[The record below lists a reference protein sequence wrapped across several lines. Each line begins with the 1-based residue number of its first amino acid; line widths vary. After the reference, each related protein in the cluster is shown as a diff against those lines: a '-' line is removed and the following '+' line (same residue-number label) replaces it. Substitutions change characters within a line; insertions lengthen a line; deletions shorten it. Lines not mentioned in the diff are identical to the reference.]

1 VNPHVLLLRERLALT
16 LRTVYN
22 TQAQM
27 SRPFVLEPDPGI
39 PAGHQPLSR
48 TVADWLAQRI
58 ISGEAA
64 PGERLTEPRIAELAG
79 VSRSPVRE
87 ALRIL
92 AGEGLVEITPRHGAR
107 VTHVGVR
114 DARELYACRLLLEP
128 TCAYE
133 AVQAMTPAGVAEL
146 DRIRAQMEAAA
157 GDGPRFLSQNVAY
170 FRTLARHCP
179 NTLLREFVELT
190 WANAQR
196 YWSVFA
202 RVEGYSAGSLAFHE
216 PLHAAVRTGDPA
228 AAQAADHAIL
238 ERARNVLVSTL
249 ETQ

>member
-1 VNPHVLLLRERLALT
+1 
-16 LRTVYN
+16 
-22 TQAQM
+22 
-27 SRPFVLEPDPGI
+27 
-39 PAGHQPLSR
+39 LSQ

-58 ISGEAA
+58 ITGETA

-114 DARELYACRLLLEP
+114 DAQELYACRLLLEP
-128 TCAYE
+128 RCAFE
-133 AVQAMTPAGVAEL
+133 AAEAITPAGVVEL
-146 DRIRAQMEAAA
+146 DGIRAAMEAAKEDGA
-157 GDGPRFLSQNVAY
+157 GFLRLNVAY
-170 FRTLARHCP
+170 FRSLAQHCP
-179 NTLLREFVELT
+179 NALLREFVELT

-202 RVEGYSAGSLAFHE
+202 RVEGYSTGSLARHA
-216 PLHAAVRTGDPA
+216 PLHAAVRAGDAA
-228 AAQAADHAIL
+228 AAQTADHALL
-238 ERARNVLVSTL
+238 EQARNVLVSTL
-249 ETQ
+249 ESQ

>member
-1 VNPHVLLLRERLALT
+1 
-16 LRTVYN
+16 
-22 TQAQM
+22 M
-27 SRPFVLEPDPGI
+27 SRHLVSESDPLI
-39 PAGHQPLSR
+39 PSGHRPLSQ

-58 ISGEAA
+58 ISGETA

-114 DARELYACRLLLEP
+114 DAQELYACRLLLEP
-128 TCAYE
+128 RCAFE
-133 AVQAMTPAGVAEL
+133 AAEAITPEGVAEL
-146 DRIRAQMEAAA
+146 EGIRAAMEASA
-157 GDGPRFLSQNVAY
+157 GDGPEFLRLNVAY
-170 FRTLARHCP
+170 FRSLSQHCP
-179 NTLLREFVELT
+179 NALLREFVELT

-202 RVEGYSAGSLAFHE
+202 RVEGYSAGSLAFHL
-216 PLHAAVRTGDPA
+216 PLHEAVRAGDA
-228 AAQAADHAIL
+228 HAAQQADHALL
-238 ERARNVLVSTL
+238 ERARNVLVATL
-249 ETQ
+249 EAQ

>member
-1 VNPHVLLLRERLALT
+1 MSRHLALD
-16 LRTVYN
+16 
-22 TQAQM
+22 
-27 SRPFVLEPDPGI
+27 PDPVG
-39 PAGHQPLSR
+39 PAGHRPLSR

-128 TCAYE
+128 RCAYLAVE
-133 AVQAMTPAGVAEL
+133 AMDAAGVAEL
-146 DRIRAQMEAAA
+146 EAIRAAMEAAA
-157 GDGPRFLSQNVAY
+157 ADGPRFLSQNVAY
-170 FRTLARHCP
+170 FRSLARHCP

-190 WANAQR
+190 FANAQR

-202 RVEGYSAGSLAFHE
+202 RVDGYSAGSLATHL
-216 PLHAAVRTGDPA
+216 PLHEAVRAGDPA

-238 ERARNVLVSTL
+238 ERARNVLVATL
-249 ETQ
+249 EKQ

>member
-1 VNPHVLLLRERLALT
+1 
-16 LRTVYN
+16 
-22 TQAQM
+22 M
-27 SRPFVLEPDPGI
+27 SRHLATESDPLI
-39 PAGHQPLSR
+39 PAGHRPLSQ

-58 ISGEAA
+58 ISGETV

-128 TCAYE
+128 RCAYE
-133 AVQAMTPAGVAEL
+133 AVEAITPAGVAEL
-146 DRIRAQMEAAA
+146 DGIRAAMEAARA
-157 GDGPRFLSQNVAY
+157 DGPGFLRLNVAY
-170 FRTLARHCP
+170 FRSLAQYCP
-179 NTLLREFVELT
+179 NALLREFVELT

-202 RVEGYSAGSLAFHE
+202 RVEGYSTGSLARHA
-216 PLHAAVRTGDPA
+216 PLHAAVRAGDAA
-228 AAQAADHAIL
+228 AAQAADHALL
-238 ERARNVLVSTL
+238 EQARNVLVSTL
-249 ETQ
+249 ESQ

>member
-1 VNPHVLLLRERLALT
+1 
-16 LRTVYN
+16 
-22 TQAQM
+22 M

-128 TCAYE
+128 TCAFE

-228 AAQAADHAIL
+228 AAQAADYALL

>member
-1 VNPHVLLLRERLALT
+1 
-16 LRTVYN
+16 
-22 TQAQM
+22 M

>member
-1 VNPHVLLLRERLALT
+1 MSRHLALE
-16 LRTVYN
+16 
-22 TQAQM
+22 
-27 SRPFVLEPDPGI
+27 SDPII
-39 PAGHQPLSR
+39 PAGHRPLSR

-87 ALRIL
+87 ALRFL

-128 TCAYE
+128 TWAFE

-146 DRIRAQMEAAA
+146 DRIRAAMEATA
-157 GDGPRFLSQNVAY
+157 GDGSLFLGQNVAY
-170 FRTLARHCP
+170 FRSLARHCP
-179 NTLLREFVELT
+179 NTMLREFVELT

-216 PLHAAVRTGDPA
+216 PLHDAVRAGDPA
-228 AAQAADHAIL
+228 AARAADHAIL

-249 ETQ
+249 EQQ

>member
-1 VNPHVLLLRERLALT
+1 
-16 LRTVYN
+16 
-22 TQAQM
+22 M
-27 SRPFVLEPDPGI
+27 SRPFVLEPDAGI

-114 DARELYACRLLLEP
+114 DAQELYACRLLLEP

-133 AVQAMTPAGVAEL
+133 AVHAMTPAGVAEL
-146 DRIRAQMEAAA
+146 DRIRAEMEAAA
-157 GDGPRFLSQNVAY
+157 RDGSRFLSQNVAY
-170 FRTLARHCP
+170 FRALARHCP

-249 ETQ
+249 EKQ

>member
-1 VNPHVLLLRERLALT
+1 
-16 LRTVYN
+16 
-22 TQAQM
+22 M

-133 AVQAMTPAGVAEL
+133 AVLAMTPAGVAEL